1 MDVVPQML
9 PQGEAKISQLTEV
22 TAFGNSG
29 CDTGETPP
37 PSPTSS
43 TSLLLSVTPVT
54 PTRAVLGRT
63 FGKESREDET
73 AGVMSPTRG
82 YNLGKSN
89 RKKSSS
95 KIDAP
100 RRYTTLTMWIQISPA
115 WISAWILFEKH
126 RLATECHVVHPIKL
140 NSASK
145 REKRKERRESK
156 VCDSVYHS
164 TEGNY
169 RMSTLEHGRHVAC
182 CPHVPLGDQPS
193 MEMTRCWKLS
203 Y

>member
-1 MDVVPQML
+1 MKKKNWHLCHLCPS
-9 PQGEAKISQLTEV
+9 GLT
-22 TAFGNSG
+22 T
-29 CDTGETPP
+29 
-37 PSPTSS
+37 
-43 TSLLLSVTPVT
+43 L
-54 PTRAVLGRT
+54 
-63 FGKESREDET
+63 
-73 AGVMSPTRG
+73 
-82 YNLGKSN
+82 
-89 RKKSSS
+89 SSS

-164 TEGNY
+164 TEVG
-169 RMSTLEHGRHVAC
+169 SLEGDIGQEKEEFFTTVSRTGEEMAVA
-182 CPHVPLGDQPS
+182 LKGG
-193 MEMTRCWKLS
+193 L
-203 Y
+203 